1 MPVKITKDRLGEIL
15 KSVKALNKSEVLVG
29 VPDINAERERE
40 PGETGPPASN
50 ATIGYAM
57 EFGVPEKNIPA
68 RPFLIP
74 GIRDAQ
80 DKIVAR
86 LKKGAI
92 AALGGDTK
100 TIDKEL
106 NTIGLIGQ
114 KAVQVKIASGPFEPL
129 SERTLKAREAR
140 GRTGTKPLLD
150 TGQLRRAITF
160 VLQDKGK
167 K

>member
-1 MPVKITKDRLGEIL
+1 MPVKITQDRLKDIL

-74 GIRDAQ
+74 GVRSIKDQA
-80 DKIVAR
+80 IPR
-86 LKKGAI
+86 LKKAGA
-92 AALGGDTK
+92 AALSGDSKQVTK
-100 TIDKEL
+100 S
-106 NTIGLIGQ
+106 LIGVGIMGQ
-114 KAVQVKIASGPFEPL
+114 SAVQKKITEGPFDPL
-129 SERTLKAREAR
+129 AERTLKAREAR

-150 TGQLRRAITF
+150 TGQLRQAITF